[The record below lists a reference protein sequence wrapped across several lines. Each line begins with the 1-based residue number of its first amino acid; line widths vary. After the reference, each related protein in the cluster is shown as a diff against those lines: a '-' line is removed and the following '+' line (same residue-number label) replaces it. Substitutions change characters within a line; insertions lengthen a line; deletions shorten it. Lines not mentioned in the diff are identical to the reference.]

1 MTLFE
6 IRAFRKRV
14 GILARFQKTGGNFIA
29 FHKNILTL
37 DNGGKI
43 EIGDDEN
50 AKYRST
56 RVDGKGI

>member
-1 MTLFE
+1 MSSSCL
-6 IRAFRKRV
+6 RR
-14 GILARFQKTGGNFIA
+14 RFFCLTSFNAIFLVVIVIT